1 MTEIDILSDL
11 VKFNT
16 IKDKENKFP
25 FENSFCYSK
34 DNREKR
40 WMSVAEF
47 EHILKEIKPYTKT
60 IYLHV
65 KGGYVYQC
73 NLLF

>member
-16 IKDKENKFP
+16 IKDKENKQILDYI
-25 FENSFCYSK
+25 ENYK
-34 DNREKR
+34 
-40 WMSVAEF
+40 
-47 EHILKEIKPYTKT
+47 